1 MSMHS
6 GKNVRSSES
15 IVHPRDLCGKS
26 LYVDKS
32 NKGSSNGLIGPSH
45 VLKPTHP
52 NPVRALMMSWIAQ
65 QLDDRSGR
73 MTAVANVVVSVL
85 HDDWEKNIFSKLDD
99 DILLLRH
106 CCITNHMTELMINL
120 YQNVGDHIK

>member
-1 MSMHS
+1 MHS
-6 GKNVRSSES
+6 GKNVRNSES
-15 IVHPRDLCGKS
+15 IVNRRDLCGKS

-52 NPVRALMMSWIAQ
+52 NPVRVLMISWIAQ
-65 QLDDRSGR
+65 QLDDSSGKI
-73 MTAVANVVVSVL
+73 TEVANVSVL
-85 HDDWEKNIFSKLDD
+85 HDDPWEKNIFSKLDD
-99 DILLLRH
+99 DLLIRA
-106 CCITNHMTELMINL
+106 CCRTNHMTELMINL